1 MASQSIQI
9 PSVCIP
15 RVMYFI
21 TEDKFHEVFTDLFG
35 PEHGMCDENG
45 YGPSCLKRVDMVM
58 REDTRTGEPYFL
70 VFLHFNP
77 VDRTPEVEY
86 LVEKIKKGD
95 EVKIEYDQPWFWKL
109 RKNVGTRTTKNRPRI
124 IADEEK
130 PTATPPPTPEYNN
143 QQESV

>member
-1 MASQSIQI
+1 MRPMA
-9 PSVCIP
+9 VA
-15 RVMYFI
+15 
-21 TEDKFHEVFTDLFG
+21 EGDLFG

-45 YGPSCLKRVDMVM
+45 YGPSCLSRVDMVM
-58 REDTRTGEPYFL
+58 REDNRTGEPYFL

-86 LVEKIKKGD
+86 LVEKINKGD

-109 RKNVGTRTTKNRPRI
+109 RKNVGTRTTKKRPRI

-130 PTATPPPTPEYNN
+130 SEVPSTPANESHS
-143 QQESV
+143 QEASV